1 MRNENYITIQGWM
14 RNVLNLKGNELM
26 VYALIYGFSQDG
38 ETEFVGSAGYIA
50 EWIGATKRT
59 VFNTL
64 DALVSKKLLE
74 KTEKYNNGV
83 KTCMYKISPVMKIFH
98 GGDEKFSLGG
108 SEKTSPNN
116 LDNNTISNNTVLR
129 GNKADVYKDIV
140 YDYNMICSR
149 LAKVERLTDSRKK
162 HIKARL
168 GEHSREDLT
177 IAFHKLNESDFACG
191 NNDRGWEADFDWLMK
206 NEENITKVLEGK
218 YDNKIS
224 PIEKSFA
231 RALNNIRS
239 GVNDNGS
246 YFD

>member
-1 MRNENYITIQGWM
+1 MERDFKGVWIPKEIWLDTRLNALDKVILTEIDSLDDGENGCYASNQYLSEFCQCSATKVSTAISKLQEYGYIEQVDFDGRHRKIKSCLTKIERQPYEICKADIQ
-14 RNVLNLKGNELM
+14 NLK
-26 VYALIYGFSQDG
+26 A
-38 ETEFVGSAGYIA
+38 
-50 EWIGATKRT
+50 
-59 VFNTL
+59 
-64 DALVSKKLLE
+64 
-74 KTEKYNNGV
+74 NN
-83 KTCMYKISPVMKIFH
+83 I
-98 GGDEKFSLGG
+98 
-108 SEKTSPNN
+108 
-116 LDNNTISNNTVLR
+116 DNNKDNKNLIIR
-129 GNKADVYKDIV
+129 GNKADVCKDIV

-162 HIKARL
+162 HIRARL

-218 YDNKIS
+218 YDNRMS

-231 RALNNIRS
+231 RALDNIRS